1 MRSMKPIMLVEDD
14 HVDAMTLK
22 RALRELKVA
31 NELVHRINGEEALE
45 YLKDQNNTKPC
56 VIFLD
61 LNMPKMNG
69 IEFLQIAKA
78 DNDLRRIPVIVFT
91 TSKNEWDRFETF
103 NLSAA
108 GYIVKPADYKS
119 FVEAIRTVELYWTLC
134 ELPDETLVGS
144 GSGDNNQASS
154 EES

>member
-22 RALRELKVA
+22 RALKDLKVA
-31 NELVHRINGEEALE
+31 NQLVHRVNGEEALE
-45 YLKDQNNTKPC
+45 YLRDSASAIPC
-56 VIFLD
+56 VVFLD

-69 IEFLQIAKA
+69 IEFLQIVKA
-78 DNDLRRIPVIVFT
+78 DSNLRRIPVIVFT
-91 TSKNEWDRFETF
+91 TSQNEWDRFETF

-119 FVEAIRTVELYWTLC
+119 FVEAIRTVQLYWTLS
-134 ELPDETLVGS
+134 EFPDEVPEFT
-144 GSGDNNQASS
+144 D
-154 EES
+154 EKIESHAE